1 MLSILRSE
9 CSKPG
14 LRNWVGNNT
23 DIRVLK
29 LNVLCQIQSWTLL
42 FFKLHFGFFG
52 PSCALGSLLQA
63 VHVIFGLNSLKTRYI
78 AHGEMK

>member
-42 FFKLHFGFFG
+42 FLN
-52 PSCALGSLLQA
+52 CTLGSLVQA
-63 VHVIFGLNSLKTRYI
+63 VLWVLCSKLCMLSLD
-78 AHGEMK
+78 